1 MRALAEQPRLSRRA
15 VVAREA
21 IGRVVF
27 DMMHDPIQAHRRHDI
42 PWVARGT
49 LHTPR
54 TCGRIAHDLQTH
66 LSHRGWRRRRRWGGR
81 SDWCE
86 GCEVATFRLI
96 IDKIIS
102 RNDVILSHYWR
113 PDIETRH
120 LSQCDEKRRVAR
132 RACAR
137 LLIAVIDA
145 IS

>member
-1 MRALAEQPRLSRRA
+1 MRARAEQPRLGRRA

-27 DMMHDPIQAHRRHDI
+27 DMMHDTIEVHRRHDI

-66 LSHRGWRRRRRWGGR
+66 LPHRGWRRKRRWGRRPDG
-81 SDWCE
+81 CE
-86 GCEVATFRLI
+86 GCEVAISRLI

-102 RNDVILSHYWR
+102 RTDVILSH
-113 PDIETRH
+113 
-120 LSQCDEKRRVAR
+120 
-132 RACAR
+132 
-137 LLIAVIDA
+137 
-145 IS
+145 